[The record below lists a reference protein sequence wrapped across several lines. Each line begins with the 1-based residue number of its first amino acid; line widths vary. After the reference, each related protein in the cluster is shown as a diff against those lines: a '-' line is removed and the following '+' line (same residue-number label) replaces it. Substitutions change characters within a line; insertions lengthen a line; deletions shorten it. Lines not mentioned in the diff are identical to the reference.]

1 MPRLS
6 VTTRSVRTRRRG
18 KKWSPVLVPLS
29 TTATVPNDTTN
40 YLSMQH
46 DICANSNNTNLA
58 PTATVIKCG
67 NIKASFDMWKSGT
80 FLGLAEVYIMFKPQG
95 MNIDASYC
103 VSHPEYIMCWRTFDV
118 INDNQSVTMQSRL
131 KRNLNSGDSIIIFIR
146 YKNTQAPGNTTSS
159 LAITGLASYVC
170 CAN

>member
-29 TTATVPNDTTN
+29 QTVPVPNDTAT
-40 YLSMQH
+40 YVYMSH
-46 DICANSNNTNLA
+46 DICANSNNTNQA

-67 NIKASFDMWKSGT
+67 NVKASFDMWKSSN
-80 FLGLAEVYIMFKPQG
+80 FLGLAEVYIMFRPQG
-95 MNIDASYC
+95 MTVDASYC
-103 VSHPEYIMCWRTFDV
+103 VAHPEYIMAWRTFDV
-118 INDNQSVTMQSRL
+118 INDNQSITIQSRL
-131 KRNLNSGDSIIIFIR
+131 KRNLNSGDSIICYVR
-146 YKNTQAPGNTTSS
+146 YKNSAAAAGQLN
-159 LAITGLASYVC
+159 ITGIASYVC